1 MGGADAIGASLR
13 PFPPQQGAFDES
25 SHPTLTLPR
34 VVLSAAVVA
43 ALAACNPTDRQEVS
57 KDASQAGR
65 SAAASAEKAAENTGQ
80 AIDDAGITAKVKSS
94 LLADDQ
100 VKGLSINVDTS
111 GGAVTL
117 TGSAQTA
124 AEKQRAEQLA
134 TGVEGVRSVQNNIT
148 VAQGAG
154 SPAAP
159 ANGSGTT
166 MKK

>member
-1 MGGADAIGASLR
+1 MKRST
-13 PFPPQQGAFDES
+13 
-25 SHPTLTLPR
+25 PTLTLPR
-34 VVLSAAVVA
+34 VFLSASIVA
-43 ALAACNPTDRQEVS
+43 ALAACSPTDRQGARTET
-57 KDASQAGR
+57 SQAAG
-65 SAAASAEKAAENTGQ
+65 SAAAGAEKAAERTGQ

-111 GGAVTL
+111 SGSVTL

-134 TGVEGVRSVQNNIT
+134 TSVAGVRSVRNDIT
-148 VAQGAG
+148 VARG
-154 SPAAP
+154 PVTP

>member
-1 MGGADAIGASLR
+1 MKQAS
-13 PFPPQQGAFDES
+13 PFM
-25 SHPTLTLPR
+25 TLPR
-34 VVLSAAVVA
+34 VLLCASFAA
-43 ALAACNPTDRQEVS
+43 ALAACSPTDRQEVR
-57 KDASQAGR
+57 KDTSQAAS
-65 SAAASAEKAAENTGQ
+65 SASAGAEKAAENTGK
-80 AIDDAGITAKVKSS
+80 AIDDAAITAKVKSS
-94 LLADDQ
+94 MLADDQ

-134 TGVEGVRSVQNNIT
+134 RGIEGVRTVQNNIT
-148 VAQGAG
+148 TAPGGAA
-154 SPAAP
+154 SNAP

>member
-1 MGGADAIGASLR
+1 MKQTYSTPPSCLPSRTGALRAALGASI
-13 PFPPQQGAFDES
+13 
-25 SHPTLTLPR
+25 
-34 VVLSAAVVA
+34 VV
-43 ALAACNPTDRQEVS
+43 ALAACSPTDRQEAR
-57 KDASQAGR
+57 KDASQAAN
-65 SAAASAEKAAENTGQ
+65 SAAASTEKAAERTGQ

-124 AEKQRAEQLA
+124 TEKQRAEQLA

-148 VAQGAG
+148 VAQGAATPG
-154 SPAAP
+154 STPAT
-159 ANGSGTT
+159 GGGTT
-166 MKK
+166 ATKK

>member
-1 MGGADAIGASLR
+1 LAHR
-13 PFPPQQGAFDES
+13 FDRFLLSKELS
-25 SHPTLTLPR
+25 MNPVIPTLTLPR
-34 VVLSAAVVA
+34 VVVSAAVVA

-80 AIDDAGITAKVKSS
+80 AIDDSGITAKVKSS

-134 TGVEGVRSVQNNIT
+134 TGVEGVRSVRNNIT

>member
-1 MGGADAIGASLR
+1 MKRAI
-13 PFPPQQGAFDES
+13 
-25 SHPTLTLPR
+25 PTLTLPGI
-34 VVLSAAVVA
+34 VLSATIVA
-43 ALAACNPTDRQEVS
+43 ALAACSPTDRQEARTETA
-57 KDASQAGR
+57 KAAN
-65 SAAASAEKAAENTGQ
+65 SAAASAEKAAERTGQ
-80 AIDDAGITAKVKSS
+80 AVDDAGITAKVKSS

-134 TGVEGVRSVQNNIT
+134 TGVEGVRSVRNNIT
-148 VAQGAG
+148 VAQG
-154 SPAAP
+154 PVTP